1 MELKGKVVNILGD
14 SITEGVGA
22 SCVENRYA
30 DVFARTFG
38 VKVNNYGVSG
48 SRFANQRINTGEIHE
63 RHFCMRAREM
73 DESADAV
80 VVFGATNDFG
90 HGDAPIGSF
99 EDRTP
104 DTFYG
109 ACHDLMSYLMEHY
122 CGKPVVFLSPL
133 HRIEEDDPAGD
144 GTDRKLEVRAT
155 LAEYRRIL
163 LEVAAY
169 YGFPVL
175 DLYAVSGMQ
184 PKNPVCRARLMPDGL
199 HPSDEG
205 HAILAHKLGNFLKT
219 I

>member
-1 MELKGKVVNILGD
+1 MELKGAVINFLGD

-30 DVFARTFG
+30 DVFARAFG

-109 ACHDLMSYLMEHY
+109 ACHDLMSYLISWITLWEPNA
-122 CGKPVVFLSPL
+122 K
-133 HRIEEDDPAGD
+133 
-144 GTDRKLEVRAT
+144 TLE
-155 LAEYRRIL
+155 
-163 LEVAAY
+163 
-169 YGFPVL
+169 
-175 DLYAVSGMQ
+175 
-184 PKNPVCRARLMPDGL
+184 
-199 HPSDEG
+199 
-205 HAILAHKLGNFLKT
+205 HAIDCDPSMNIKKSLECL
-219 I
+219 